1 VIDRLLFKAQLLNS
15 SIKLNQFLNSTPVR
29 GSAPGPMQGEVS
41 PYDPLFSAHP
51 ASSSQRQS
59 LCGTQNN
66 PPRIELFKYPYIF
79 IAPGQGFALKATE

>member
-1 VIDRLLFKAQLLNS
+1 
-15 SIKLNQFLNSTPVR
+15 
-29 GSAPGPMQGEVS
+29 MQGEVS

-66 PPRIELFKYPYIF
+66 PPRSDLLKYPYIS
-79 IAPGQGFALKATE
+79 IAPGQGFALKATEWLCCLAPHACRLKEKPLNRILKLTALET

>member
-1 VIDRLLFKAQLLNS
+1 
-15 SIKLNQFLNSTPVR
+15 
-29 GSAPGPMQGEVS
+29 MQGEVS

-66 PPRIELFKYPYIF
+66 PPWSDDLKYPYSCIV
-79 IAPGQGFALKATE
+79 PGQGFALKALE